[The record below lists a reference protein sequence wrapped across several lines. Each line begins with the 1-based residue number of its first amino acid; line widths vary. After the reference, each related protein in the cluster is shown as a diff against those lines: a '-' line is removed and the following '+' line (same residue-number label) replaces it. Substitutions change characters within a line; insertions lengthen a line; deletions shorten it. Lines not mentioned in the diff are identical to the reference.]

1 MVGHANTWSRPADYA
16 AVRSADQAA
25 AATSVPA
32 ASPVALPA
40 TLLLAVLAAL
50 IAPLPVLA
58 EVSQRVTLEATHALT
73 RGTDDEALAA
83 GTGLAELDLRSAGSR
98 YVRGRLQLRAR
109 VTSSDPA
116 ANLEVPRAFVKARF
130 PLSEESYFHLTAG
143 RARLTWG
150 DGAFYNAGDTLF
162 GALGENPDFTADT
175 IRDET
180 SWLAAAFFPLGRF
193 AFVEPVVLVPLPES
207 TIGSADVG
215 DAGGA
220 AGGAADAPEL
230 AAAHDTAAGVRVQGK
245 LGEIKSEAS
254 YLFRG
259 TESYHQPAVSLQG
272 NLGVDWYAGATT
284 RIPGPDSRLPWD
296 DAADAAREEAAASF
310 GLLHIEEGASGQSL
324 TLRVEA
330 LVRPWKEWEE
340 TGPRGADA
348 TAGGGGA
355 GPTVPTAVNAGPY
368 GLELFGEVVWQL
380 AQSLQF
386 YLRQVASPIDASGLF
401 VPGAAW
407 MPYDGLTLS
416 LFAAL
421 QAGEVSDVY
430 GWERAGGATLATSIR
445 YVY

>member
-1 MVGHANTWSRPADYA
+1 MVGHANTWSRPAHHEA
-16 AVRSADQAA
+16 A
-25 AATSVPA
+25 PA

-58 EVSQRVTLEATHALT
+58 EVSQRVTLEATHAVT
-73 RGTDDEALAA
+73 RAVDDEALAV

-109 VTSSDPA
+109 VASSDPA
-116 ANLEVPRAFVKARF
+116 ADLEVPRAFVKARF
-130 PLSEESYFHLTAG
+130 PLTEESYFHLTAG

-162 GALGENPDFTADT
+162 GAIGENPDFTADT

-180 SWLAAAFFPLGRF
+180 GWLAAAFFPLGRF
-193 AFVEPVVLVPLPES
+193 AFVEPVVLVPLPED
-207 TIGSADVG
+207 TIGSAGVG
-215 DAGGA
+215 DTGAGGTT
-220 AGGAADAPEL
+220 DAPEP
-230 AAAHDTAAGVRVQGK
+230 AAAHDTSAGARIQGK

-296 DAADAAREEAAASF
+296 GAAEAAREEAAASF

-324 TLRVEA
+324 TLRIEG
-330 LVRPWKEWEE
+330 LVRPWKQWSEI
-340 TGPRGADA
+340 D
-348 TAGGGGA
+348 
-355 GPTVPTAVNAGPY
+355 AGPY
-368 GLELFGEVVWQL
+368 GLELFGEVIWQP
-380 AQSLQF
+380 AQSLQL
-386 YLRQVASPIDASGLF
+386 YLRQVASPIDTSGLF

>member
-1 MVGHANTWSRPADYA
+1 MVRPHNGTHLCRRGTASRVACRRVTYRRVTVPAL
-16 AVRSADQAA
+16 AA
-25 AATSVPA
+25 AL
-32 ASPVALPA
+32 AL
-40 TLLLAVLAAL
+40 TVLAPAS
-50 IAPLPVLA
+50 A
-58 EVSQRVTLEATHALT
+58 EVKQRVTLEAAHAVT
-73 RGTDDEALAA
+73 RGDGDEVLAA

-109 VTSSDPA
+109 VESNDPA
-116 ANLEVPRAFVKARF
+116 TELEVLRAFVKARF
-130 PLSEESYFHLTAG
+130 PLTEESFFHLTAG
-143 RARLTWG
+143 RTRLTWG

-193 AFVEPVVLVPLPES
+193 AFVEPVVLVPLPEGA
-207 TIGSADVG
+207 IGS
-215 DAGGA
+215 GGA
-220 AGGAADAPEL
+220 GSAAAAGEP
-230 AAAHDTAAGVRVQGK
+230 AAAHDTSGGVRVQGK
-245 LGEIKSEAS
+245 LGQIKSEAS

-272 NLGVDWYAGATT
+272 NLGIDWYAGATT
-284 RIPGPDSRLPWD
+284 RIPGPDSRLPRG

-324 TLRVEA
+324 TLRLEG
-330 LVRPWKEWEE
+330 LVRPWKAWEE
-340 TGPRGADA
+340 TDARGAGAAAPA
-348 TAGGGGA
+348 TDPAAGV
-355 GPTVPTAVNAGPY
+355 TY
-368 GLELFGEVVWQL
+368 GLELFGEVVWQP

-386 YLRQVASPIDASGLF
+386 YLRQVTSPIDASGLF

-430 GWERAGGATLATSIR
+430 GWQRPGGASVATSIR